1 MPPTLS
7 TLTTPA
13 PLVLPELLAELTALG
28 RSEGLIPGLRAA
40 LAAGLPLPF
49 SAFGLSLLPSGVD
62 PPPDCAEVVGASHS
76 AVEGT
81 GLVLVRRSAPR
92 HASQPP
98 AQRTTAVETGPMD
111 AAVLLAAV
119 RLGLT
124 EGLLDLAVEY
134 LTARQ
139 VEGAPL
145 IDKQL
150 IQAAIAETTATLEL
164 CRHALRTAAAPAV
177 TEALH
182 ARLAAAGWTVT
193 TLFGGSGYLRGH
205 PAYSLYVAELV
216 HDAWVAPAAAW
227 E

>member
-7 TLTTPA
+7 ATTPA
-13 PLVLPELLAELTALG
+13 PLVRPELLTELTALG
-28 RSEGLIPGLRAA
+28 RSEGLIAGLRAA

-49 SAFGLSLLPSGVD
+49 SAFGLSLMPSGGD
-62 PPPDCAEVVGASHS
+62 LPPDCAEVVGASHS

-81 GLVLVRRSAPR
+81 GLVLVRKAAPR
-92 HASQPP
+92 HATQPS
-98 AQRTTAVETGPMD
+98 AQRSTDTGTMD

-150 IQAAIAETTATLEL
+150 IQGAIAETTATLEL
-164 CRHALRTAAAPAV
+164 CRHALRTATTPAA

-216 HDAWVAPAAAW
+216 HDAWVVPAAATW

>member
-7 TLTTPA
+7 ALTTPA
-13 PLVLPELLAELTALG
+13 ALVLPELLTELTALG
-28 RSEGLIPGLRAA
+28 RSEGLAAGLRAA
-40 LAAGLPLPF
+40 LAAGLPPPF
-49 SAFGLSLLPSGVD
+49 SVFGLTLVPVGTDLPA
-62 PPPDCAEVVGASHS
+62 DCAAVVDASHS
-76 AVEGT
+76 AVDGS
-81 GLVLVRRSAPR
+81 GLVLVRRGVATPD
-92 HASQPP
+92 SQPL
-98 AQRTTAVETGPMD
+98 ARRAADTKD
-111 AAVLLAAV
+111 AAIMLAAV

-134 LTARQ
+134 LTDRQ

-150 IQAAIAETTATLEL
+150 IQGAIAETTATLEL
-164 CRHALRTAAAPAV
+164 CRHELRTAATPSAA
-177 TEALH
+177 EALH

-216 HDAWVAPAAAW
+216 HDAWVAPAAVTW

>member
-13 PLVLPELLAELTALG
+13 ALVRPELLTELTALG
-28 RSEGLIPGLRAA
+28 RSEGLTAGLRAA

-49 SAFGLSLLPSGVD
+49 SALGLALAPTGTGL
-62 PPPDCAEVVGASHS
+62 PPDCTEVADASRS
-76 AVEGT
+76 AVEGS
-81 GLVLVRRSAPR
+81 GLVLVRRAAP
-92 HASQPP
+92 SPGPGSP
-98 AQRTTAVETGPMD
+98 AATATTD

-134 LTARQ
+134 LTDRQ
-139 VEGAPL
+139 AEGAPL

-150 IQAAIAETTATLEL
+150 IQGAIAETTATLEL
-164 CRHALRTAAAPAV
+164 CRHELRTATTPAAA
-177 TEALH
+177 EALH
-182 ARLAAAGWTVT
+182 ARLAAAGWTVS

-205 PAYSLYVAELV
+205 PVYSLYVAELV
-216 HDAWVAPAAAW
+216 HDAWVAPAAGW